1 MENGKIILK
10 DIPFNVDLYSIVK
23 TCAAEEDDELVA
35 EIAEFA
41 EKAEKLASPK
51 AILKLVDITHSE
63 EKVTAIAGIP
73 CNDSVVLNKN
83 LKNIERAV
91 AYVVTC
97 GTELDAVDTEYD
109 PLKEYWLD
117 LIKLQAL
124 GAARKCATDKIKEI
138 LGTEKIAHL
147 NPGSLPQWPISQQP
161 ALFGYIG
168 KVTESIGVELSS
180 SYLMHPLKSGSGL
193 AYPSETSYENCMI
206 CTNLKCP
213 NRRAPFDEKMAE
225 EYGTGNC
232 SNNM

>member
-10 DIPFNVDLYSIVK
+10 DIPFKVDLYSIVK

-73 CNDSVVLNKN
+73 CNDSVVLNNN

-124 GAARKCATDKIKEI
+124 GTSRKCATDKIKEI
-138 LGTEKIAHL
+138 LGTEKVAHL
-147 NPGSLPQWPISQQP
+147 NPGSLPQWPISEQQS
-161 ALFGYIG
+161 LFEYIG
-168 KVTESIGVELSS
+168 EVSENIGVTLGS
-180 SYLMHPLKSGSGL
+180 SYLMTPLKSGSGI
-193 AYPSETSYENCMI
+193 AFTTEVHYENCMA
-206 CTNLKCP
+206 CTKLNCP
-213 NRRAPFDEKMAE
+213 NRRAPFNEKMAE